1 MKLIQSLKDL
11 DFTKENVLGK
21 PIAFIPTMGALHE
34 GHLALV
40 RAAQKNGEFTL
51 VSIFVNPLQFNNI
64 DDLEKYPRTIESDL
78 LALESVGTNAVL
90 IPSYDELYSPGIQ
103 DIQIDLYDLGKRFE
117 GEHRPG
123 HFNGVIQVLFRLFM
137 FTKPNSV
144 YFGQKD
150 LQQCLVVRQLLNQ
163 VFRHIL
169 FHMVPTHREV
179 SGLAMSSRNT
189 LLSPGDRQNASE
201 IWKSLLLLR
210 GNIRDFHAGRIS
222 QIEYLRGK
230 GIETEYL
237 NWVRLPTLENASLLD
252 TNTQNALVFAGY
264 IGTVRLI
271 DNIVFDLE

>member
-11 DFTKENVLGK
+11 DFTKENVLCK

-40 RAAQKNGEFTL
+40 KAAQKNGEFTL

-78 LALESVGTNAVL
+78 LALENVGTNAVL
-90 IPSYDELYSPGIQ
+90 IPSYDELYNPGIQ
-103 DIQIDLYDLGKRFE
+103 DIQVDLYDLGKRFE

-163 VFRHIL
+163 VFRHIF
-169 FHMVPTHREV
+169 FHMVPTHREE

-201 IWKSLLLLR
+201 IWKSLLSLR
-210 GNIRDFHAGRIS
+210 GNTRDFHAGRIS
-222 QIEYLRGK
+222 QIEYLKGK